1 MWPVGQ
7 VMQGGGA
14 MASTMVKELLF
25 KLSGEGIQI
34 ELAIDGNGNAAR
46 LSYRSAE
53 EEREFSGDE
62 ISLAVSDE
70 GRRAT
75 VKLETG
81 AADGPIVRFTV
92 TFPDVIL
99 GDETSFDVTA
109 AGVRS
114 TERSLFG
121 GQRPGPQQSY
131 EALTLKG
138 TVSSDAAGY
147 SEIGTCHDWYASH
160 DHMPSGPPVLRVT
173 GTCTFPTAG
182 YKVELRRHQ
191 PQGINPKDL
200 LLDKIVIAP
209 SGPVAQVVTD
219 VAARYEETTD
229 FEYET
234 VTILPDGP
242 SIPVE
247 EVH

>member
-1 MWPVGQ
+1 
-7 VMQGGGA
+7 
-14 MASTMVKELLF
+14 MAATTVKGLLF
-25 KLSGEGIQI
+25 ELSGEGIDI
-34 ELAIDGNGNAAR
+34 ELAIDGNGNAER
-46 LSYRSAE
+46 LRFRSGE
-53 EEREFSGDE
+53 DDREFLGE
-62 ISLAVSDE
+62 AIILAVSDE

-75 VKLETG
+75 VLLESG

-92 TFPDVIL
+92 IFPEVIL
-99 GDETSFDVTA
+99 GDEQSFEVSA

-121 GQRPGPQQSY
+121 GPRPGPQQSF

-138 TVSSDAAGY
+138 TVSCVGDDTA
-147 SEIGTCHDWYASH
+147 IGTCHDWYASH

-173 GTCTFPTAG
+173 GTCTFPTTG
-182 YKVELRRHQ
+182 YEVQLRRHE
-191 PQGINPKDL
+191 PQGINAKDL

-209 SGPVAQVVTD
+209 SDPVAPVVTD
-219 VAARYEETTD
+219 VEARYAETTD
-229 FEYET
+229 VEYDT